1 MGYVYI
7 YAPTADDLST
17 TGLCGALVPTSCE
30 HEEIAGGMSAVT
42 LVHPFDDLGRWQRIA
57 RGCILK
63 CDCRVRTTPEI
74 KDGQVV
80 TSVERWTVKATA
92 TKAERGVFSKAV
104 KGRRKATL
112 APGTGVIV
120 VSKGV
125 DRYKIKTGKVAG
137 WIAHAGIDF
146 VLAETT
152 DDIESAAPPWTVR
165 PQLFRISDVDIDTD
179 AGTVTAYAPHI
190 TYDLAGAIT
199 TCKSDVPISALDAL
213 VGIVTSC
220 DFGGEISIDTDI
232 ADTRTACDWTNV
244 SPIEA
249 LLDPENGFL
258 ARWGAELV
266 RDDYEMY
273 FLRRAGR
280 NRGTRIEYGKNL
292 LGVNYRVSDEGVVT
306 AIKPTGVKKDGS
318 LLYLTDYDF
327 ALENYMLSPHA
338 GEYPTTRAYVLAC
351 EDCTVDKKQITV
363 SLARARMREQAQRM
377 FDHDCD
383 LPDVTLTVKFL
394 QLGDTIEYAQYKD
407 LEPVFLYDTVPVIDR
422 AHGVEV
428 QTDVHRIVWDCLMDK
443 VVEVEL
449 GNVREGDPTIYSWQI
464 QSLNGGKLT
473 DGSVPGSALED
484 GALPPEKL
492 DPDLQAA
499 LKKAWADIASAQA
512 LVESTRTW
520 LGTVEATTKTI
531 EAAVTDNQGA
541 IAAVRIKADEIR
553 AGLTDAEKNLAAVSL
568 TAAQLQTAMTTA
580 NGDISTI
587 RQDATQISST
597 VSNLSGSISAIQQD
611 VGSISSTVGKLGG
624 DVASLVTQTA
634 EGVAVKLR
642 NKSVN
647 GNYEIQITSSP
658 EYSHWGGS
666 TKTCYGMHMIYNG
679 TYYGGLFLD
688 GFDSNMS
695 SWNQSLVSPGLQ
707 RLISRGMAD
716 IICDDTAHPNA
727 GIIQLRLDS
736 DFSPGK
742 RIRASEAITVDSD
755 RRLKSDIAPIE
766 HGEAL
771 FDALRPVQY
780 HMRGSCCRSYGFIA
794 QDVRDAMRAL
804 NIPETVLLSEPSDPA
819 TDYFALS
826 YQELIAL
833 CVNKIQYQQAQID
846 TLDARLER
854 LEAMCNGDAI

>member
-7 YAPTADDLST
+7 FPPTADDLST

-42 LVHPFDDLGRWQRIA
+42 LVHPFDAAGRWQRIE

-74 KDGQVV
+74 ADGQVV

-377 FDHDCD
+377 FDHDKCD

-407 LEPVFLYDTVPVIDR
+407 LEPVYLYDTVPVIDR

-512 LVESTRTW
+512 LVDSTRTW

-597 VSNLSGSISAIQQD
+597 VSNLSGSISAIQ
-611 VGSISSTVGKLGG
+611 
-624 DVASLVTQTA
+624 
-634 EGVAVKLR
+634 
-642 NKSVN
+642 
-647 GNYEIQITSSP
+647 
-658 EYSHWGGS
+658 
-666 TKTCYGMHMIYNG
+666 
-679 TYYGGLFLD
+679 
-688 GFDSNMS
+688 
-695 SWNQSLVSPGLQ
+695 
-707 RLISRGMAD
+707 
-716 IICDDTAHPNA
+716 
-727 GIIQLRLDS
+727 
-736 DFSPGK
+736 
-742 RIRASEAITVDSD
+742 
-755 RRLKSDIAPIE
+755 
-766 HGEAL
+766 
-771 FDALRPVQY
+771 
-780 HMRGSCCRSYGFIA
+780 
-794 QDVRDAMRAL
+794 
-804 NIPETVLLSEPSDPA
+804 
-819 TDYFALS
+819 
-826 YQELIAL
+826 
-833 CVNKIQYQQAQID
+833 
-846 TLDARLER
+846 
-854 LEAMCNGDAI
+854 